1 MIHNKNM
8 ADKKQQSNNIENQ
21 VNFFQFTKEQ
31 LFVNL
36 EKYDC
41 VKKGNPSTLFATPS
55 IKENQKTDKLVYPKR
70 LNSIDTSMLEDVA
83 YTVIDDEDLKL
94 EKKIENTEK
103 ILKELTEKLIVA
115 DTIKDEQKKEELL
128 SQRKIILEKHANLV
142 EKYKSQN
149 LFTKLS
155 SIYAKLKKLPQEC
168 KNHIRKNIKN
178 FIRNSKLLRKITPL
192 MRTII
197 VRDTL
202 NRLHKINKSVDELV
216 MMKVPFGEQE
226 EKYDALINHLSRA
239 TALQAKI
246 RKELEK

>member
-1 MIHNKNM
+1 MADDKQKNKNT
-8 ADKKQQSNNIENQ
+8 ENQ
-21 VNFFQFTKEQ
+21 VNFFQFTREQ

-41 VKKGNPSTLFATPS
+41 VKRGNPTTFFATPS
-55 IKENQKTDKLVYPKR
+55 IKENKKIEKLVYPKR

-115 DTIKDEQKKEELL
+115 DIIKDEQKKEELL
-128 SQRKIILEKHANLV
+128 SQRNVLLQKRANLI

-149 LFTKLS
+149 FFTRLT
-155 SIYAKLKKLPQEC
+155 SIYTKVKKFPQDFRNRVRKKL
-168 KNHIRKNIKN
+168 KN

-226 EKYDALINHLSRA
+226 AKYDALINHLSRA